1 MTRPA
6 LRIRVQG
13 RVQGVGFR
21 WWVTTQARALD
32 LQGWVRNRSDGSVEA
47 LVMGGGR
54 AIAKLVE
61 SCHRGPTG
69 ALVRSVETEPA
80 EDDGSQGFEQKA
92 TV

>member
-6 LRIRVQG
+6 LRIRIRG

-21 WWVTTQARALD
+21 WWLTTEARRLG
-32 LQGWVRNRSDGSVEA
+32 LQGWVRNRDDGSVEA
-47 LVMGGGR
+47 LVMGDQR

-61 SCHRGPTG
+61 SCHRGPAG
-69 ALVRSVETEPA
+69 ALVRSVDTEPG
-80 EDDGSQGFEQKA
+80 EDDGSREFEQKA

>member
-6 LRIRVQG
+6 LRIRIEG

-21 WWVTTQARALD
+21 WWVTTQANSLG
-32 LQGWVRNRSDGSVEA
+32 LQGWVRNRADGSVEA
-47 LVMGGGR
+47 LAIGTGR
-54 AIAKLVE
+54 AIAQLVE

-69 ALVRSVETEPA
+69 ALVRSVVTEPA
-80 EDDGSQGFEQKA
+80 EDDGSRGFEQKA